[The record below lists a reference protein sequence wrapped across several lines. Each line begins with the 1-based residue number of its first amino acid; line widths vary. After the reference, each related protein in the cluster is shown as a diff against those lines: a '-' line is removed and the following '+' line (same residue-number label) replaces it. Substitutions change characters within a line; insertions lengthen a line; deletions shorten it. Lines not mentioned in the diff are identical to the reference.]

1 MPEVVEGR
9 DSGVHTRLLLGLHE
23 HVGREIRPH
32 DDRARRAIDIGQIH
46 LRDEVALSI
55 GLVTR
60 IAAADGSH
68 DTAAGLVTPR
78 ALASPQRPVAAAR
91 RLLQLWVGSTAV
103 RRDGAG
109 PMQLVDDLEMGEVDE
124 AVEVHEGAPVLRVV
138 VVAIDRGHAAR
149 VLGVCELARSGI
161 GLGIASHSLD
171 WSASALAGTSV
182 LFVAAVGVVGEPAT
196 VPGPAGC
203 ELALLLPDRSLPSW

>member
-23 HVGREIRPH
+23 HV
-32 DDRARRAIDIGQIH
+32 
-46 LRDEVALSI
+46 RDEVALSI

-124 AVEVHEGAPVLRVV
+124 AVEVHERAPVLRVV
-138 VVAIDRGHAAR
+138 VVAIDRLRPSPGHLQAAW
-149 VLGVCELARSGI
+149 AR
-161 GLGIASHSLD
+161 L
-171 WSASALAGTSV
+171 
-182 LFVAAVGVVGEPAT
+182 
-196 VPGPAGC
+196 
-203 ELALLLPDRSLPSW
+203 